1 MLNDYKVCIANGG
14 VYLINNYD
22 HINYKTNIS
31 KDLNTSANY
40 ITYIISKEEWE
51 IMHKGDDIEY
61 NTNYVDIFIKYEDAL
76 FLYNTKDEDIL
87 RLFIISLINKI
98 KNNDY

>member
-1 MLNDYKVCIANGG
+1 MEILDPNHKYAIWTSNTAEIL
-14 VYLINNYD
+14 YLKNVSS
-22 HINYKTNIS
+22 HAT
-31 KDLNTSANY
+31 LR
-40 ITYIISKEEWE
+40 

>member
-1 MLNDYKVCIANGG
+1 MDILSPNHKYAIWTSEVGRFIHLK
-14 VYLINNYD
+14 
-22 HINYKTNIS
+22 NIS
-31 KDLNTSANY
+31 SQDT
-40 ITYIISKEEWE
+40 IIS
-51 IMHKGDDIEY
+51 IYKGDDIKY
-61 NTNYVDIFIKYEDAL
+61 NTNFDDVYIKYEDAM